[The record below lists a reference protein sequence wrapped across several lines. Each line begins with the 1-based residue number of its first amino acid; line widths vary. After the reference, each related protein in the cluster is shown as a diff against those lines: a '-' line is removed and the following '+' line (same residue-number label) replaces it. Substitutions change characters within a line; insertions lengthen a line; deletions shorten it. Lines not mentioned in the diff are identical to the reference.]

1 MTITHTETL
10 MPTQVGQTLAL
21 FLVMPQPAQTTI
33 VRPAATSPTV
43 AANVALLP
51 RCRRGRR
58 CRRDRPQCRHP
69 RSPRRSRRSRR
80 RRRRAAP

>member
-10 MPTQVGQTLAL
+10 MPTQLKNVGGQTLAL

-43 AANVALLP
+43 AAA
-51 RCRRGRR
+51 
-58 CRRDRPQCRHP
+58 RPH
-69 RSPRRSRRSRR
+69 
-80 RRRRAAP
+80 